1 MGDLLMDLKKS
12 LINPDEDFV
21 TLVDPNVGGET
32 RKYNDEDLERIKKK
46 QKAFIMIRR
55 KKRKR
60 MRTTKRRRKNPK
72 ANSIRRWKR
81 LCPLQGSLQ
90 V

>member
-1 MGDLLMDLKKS
+1 MS
-12 LINPDEDFV
+12 
-21 TLVDPNVGGET
+21 ET

-46 QKAFIMIRR
+46 
-55 KKRKR
+55 RKR
-60 MRTTKRRRKNPK
+60 LFDPQEEAEEDEDDEEEEESEGELN
-72 ANSIRRWKR
+72 RRWKR